1 MVFRI
6 QFFCYTNNKFQ
17 SKSQLSDIDHTY
29 KTEIKSVRI
38 LFHTTVCILNRSDSI
53 QKGVHMDKIGVIHG
67 RFQVLHKDHVKYL
80 LAGKARCK
88 RLIIGICNPEPDLT
102 RYTSTNPHRSKRSA
116 NPMTYYERAEC
127 IRLAMLEAGVSES
140 ELMIVPFPVNYPE
153 KLANYVPMD
162 AVFYITIYDEWGRE
176 KYHMLKQ
183 ELGLKV
189 TVLWT
194 VPLEEKGIS
203 ASTIRE
209 CICSHTD
216 WDFYVPP
223 CVYQYITEHRIDERI
238 RAYMMEE
245 KRISPDES

>member
-1 MVFRI
+1 
-6 QFFCYTNNKFQ
+6 
-17 SKSQLSDIDHTY
+17 
-29 KTEIKSVRI
+29 
-38 LFHTTVCILNRSDSI
+38 
-53 QKGVHMDKIGVIHG
+53 MDKIGVIHG

-80 LAGKARCK
+80 LAGKARCE

-140 ELMIVPFPVNYPE
+140 EFMIVPFPVNYPE

-209 CICSHTD
+209 CICNHTD

-238 RAYMMEE
+238 RAFMLEE
-245 KRISPDES
+245 KRTSPDES